1 MCLQDS
7 LHRDLYSFFALRFS
21 FFLFRFSFLFF
32 LLVAAVLSAPITAA
46 AQNEYDLLLQGGH
59 VIDPR
64 NNVDAIRDVAI
75 SAGKITA
82 IAPKIDAADAAKTI
96 DARGLFVT
104 PGIVDIHTHVYAGRV
119 RRARMPATTACTR
132 RRRAALR
139 RDDRCRRRE
148 FRLAQL
154 RGFQAAHHRSLDHPR
169 PCLSEHRRPRH
180 ARWKVR
186 TGSVGHGCQPTA
198 DVARRYPGL
207 IVGIKTAHYSGPE
220 WLPVERAVEAGTLA
234 SLPVMVDFGANKPER
249 PLSELVTS
257 KLRPGDIYTHMYS
270 GLRGEQDASGKVN
283 PALWQAR
290 KRGVLFDV
298 GHGQTSFA
306 WRIALPAIKE
316 GWLPD
321 VISTD
326 LHVASMSGGMKDMPN
341 VMSKFLALGLPFDE
355 IIRRTTWNA
364 ASAVRQDALGHLSV
378 GANADVAVWRIE
390 KGNVGLVDGPGT
402 VLKGS
407 QRVVPELTLRNGKV
421 VYDLNGLSGTA
432 WGQ

>member
-1 MCLQDS
+1 MCLQDN

-21 FFLFRFSFLFF
+21 FFLLVGSMFAAQ
-32 LLVAAVLSAPITAA
+32 VAAAPK
-46 AQNEYDLLLQGGH
+46 YDLLLQGGH

-75 SAGKITA
+75 SAGKIAA

-104 PGIVDIHTHVYAGRV
+104 PGIVDIHTHVYAGTGEKGSYAGDNSVYPDVVAPRSGVTTVVDAGGSGWRSFEDFKQRIIDRSTTRV
-119 RRARMPATTACTR
+119 
-132 RRRAALR
+132 
-139 RDDRCRRRE
+139 
-148 FRLAQL
+148 LAFL
-154 RGFQAAHHRSLDHPR
+154 NI
-169 PCLSEHRRPRH
+169 
-180 ARWKVR
+180 
-186 TGSVGHGCQPTA
+186 VGHGMRGGKFEQDLSDMAAQPTA

-220 WLPVERAVEAGTLA
+220 WIPVERAVEAGTLA
-234 SLPVMVDFGANKPER
+234 TLPVMVDFGANKPER

-298 GHGQTSFA
+298 GHGATSFA
-306 WRIALPAIKE
+306 WRIAVPAIKE

-355 IIRRTTWNA
+355 IVRRTTWNA
-364 ASAVRQDALGHLSV
+364 ARAVRQDALGHLSV

-390 KGNVGLVDGPGT
+390 KGSVGLVDGPGT

-407 QRVVPELTLRNGKV
+407 QRVVAELTLRNGKV
-421 VYDLNGLSGTA
+421 VYDFNGLSGTA

>member
-1 MCLQDS
+1 MKTIV
-7 LHRDLYSFFALRFS
+7 RV
-21 FFLFRFSFLFF
+21 
-32 LLVAAVLSAPITAA
+32 LVLVVSISSVQVDAAPK
-46 AQNEYDLLLQGGH
+46 YDLLLHGGH

-75 SAGKITA
+75 LTGKIAA
-82 IAPKIDAADAAKTI
+82 IAPEIDAADAAKTI

-104 PGIVDIHTHVYAGRV
+104 PGIVDIHTHVYAGTGEKGSYAGDNSVYPDVVAPRSGVTTVVDAGSSGWRSFEDFKQRIIDRSTTRV
-119 RRARMPATTACTR
+119 
-132 RRRAALR
+132 
-139 RDDRCRRRE
+139 
-148 FRLAQL
+148 LAFL
-154 RGFQAAHHRSLDHPR
+154 NI
-169 PCLSEHRRPRH
+169 
-180 ARWKVR
+180 
-186 TGSVGHGCQPTA
+186 VGHGMRGGKFEQDLSDMAAKPTA

-283 PALWQAR
+283 PALWQGR

-306 WRIALPAIKE
+306 WRIAVPAIKE

-355 IIRRTTWNA
+355 IVRRTTWNA
-364 ASAVRQDALGHLSV
+364 ARAVRQDALGHLGI

-390 KGNVGLVDGPGT
+390 KGNIGLVDGPGT

-407 QRVVPELTLRNGKV
+407 QRVVAELTLRNGKV